1 MSKEEKK
8 TIELDYEFNSW
19 YDEDYEEYD
28 GDEFKYKIGYED
40 AKDTI
45 CVELAKVIK
54 CDNSQIIYKT
64 LEELHSWECVDWDK
78 IIENCEDLLRDH
90 YEKEAMEWFID
101 EHYIETKEDYE
112 WNKADAY
119 NDEKWLEEHG
129 E

>member
-1 MSKEEKK
+1 MAKEEKK
-8 TIELDYEFNSW
+8 PIKIDYVFDSW

-28 GDEFKYKIGYED
+28 GDEFEYEIGYED

-64 LEELHSWECVDWDK
+64 LEELDSWECVDWD
-78 IIENCEDLLRDH
+78 IIIDKCEDLLREH

-101 EHYIETKEDYE
+101 NHHIETKEDYE
-112 WNKADAY
+112 ANQADAY